1 MTTDASRPGA
11 PQTSGVVEEAQSAAS
26 ALAAKAQDA
35 ARGVV
40 DQHKV
45 AAAEQVDEVAQ
56 ALDSVAEGVER
67 VLPQAAPYV
76 REAVSSVQGASETL
90 RESSIDDLIA
100 IVGDFGR
107 RQPAA
112 FLGACAIG
120 GFALAR
126 FLKSS
131 ADRRRD
137 ARNRLMSQR
146 HGLRSERGR

>member
-11 PQTSGVVEEAQSAAS
+11 PQPSGVVEEAQSAAS

-40 DQHKV
+40 DQHK
-45 AAAEQVDEVAQ
+45 AAVAEQVDEVAQ

-76 REAVSSVQGASETL
+76 REAVSSVHGASETL

-100 IVGDFGR
+100 VVADFGR

-112 FLGACAIG
+112 FLGACTFG
-120 GFALAR
+120 GFLLAR

-137 ARNRLMSQR
+137 ARERLSPQDHR
-146 HGLRSERGR
+146 PRPEGRR